1 MLPSYSTSQPHTPS
15 YLHLVSPWLLG
26 VARGAHGERTWWS
39 LLMPDLIATISFFL
53 YLMAFF
59 SCTLTC
65 LMVNSFSLL
74 FSPGTPGWDWK
85 SNLPLYSAQSFA
97 IQSIWVNWGTFF
109 TSHWYRRFFKI
120 HDNAHVWALSRSQ
133 GTEVSIW
140 IHSAWG
146 QPSTNFNLKSRAIHV
161 KDTCLWVALFSWA
174 NLFSFTDMRLASNMK
189 FDKLGLCEAWT
200 KCCLSPYNTPD
211 KEHLVILQRSQV
223 QYPHGA
229 HNSNSR
235 VSDLLFWLL
244 WALGTHLVHL
254 YTTSQMFICVK

>member
-1 MLPSYSTSQPHTPS
+1 
-15 YLHLVSPWLLG
+15 
-26 VARGAHGERTWWS
+26 
-39 LLMPDLIATISFFL
+39 
-53 YLMAFF
+53 MAFF

>member
-161 KDTCLWVALFSWA
+161 KDTCLWVAMFSR
-174 NLFSFTDMRLASNMK
+174 RLASNIES
-189 FDKLGLCEAWT
+189 DKLVPYQAWT
-200 KCCLSPYNTPD
+200 KCCLSR
-211 KEHLVILQRSQV
+211 HM
-223 QYPHGA
+223 
-229 HNSNSR
+229 
-235 VSDLLFWLL
+235 
-244 WALGTHLVHL
+244 LGKIVVVREQKKKK
-254 YTTSQMFICVK
+254 S